1 VLAAFALVACT
12 TSSTVSPPTSGSSSP
27 TASATSGSPTPAAPV
42 AMLAN
47 GNPVPTCSGT
57 FSADPAQTVSFVS
70 GGFAYALDPDTLDTS
85 CAMAVTDPGPFL
97 WGPLGDRVLL
107 GGLQVAGLSAKAPTV
122 GSTGVQPLALD
133 WGHPV
138 GIAVVYSEK
147 GSPTPQKLLLESDTT
162 EHFRQMPHG
171 TYLDVAYH
179 PSGLALAYVL
189 ERDGVQSIWYSTNEG
204 TDPKRLVFT
213 KEGTTFTDV
222 AFSPDGQDLTY
233 IAQHA
238 EGYPAYHWI
247 DLSDPSTLESGW
259 RGDVGQYVSHFFQAP
274 HGSGIAV
281 DLGKTCEESRAAV
294 LAGPP
299 APAGRAPAVER
310 GRMARRGHGPRE
322 RRPVRRA
329 HRPVRRELPGRRRD
343 AARDRRRRRG
353 LEGTRAEGAE
363 LAPEGG
369 GARGRLGRR
378 VIRGATG
385 GRSAAEVRAQ
395 VAKR

>member
-12 TSSTVSPPTSGSSSP
+12 SSSTVSPPTSGSSSP
-27 TASATSGSPTPAAPV
+27 TASAMSGTPTPTTPV
-42 AMLAN
+42 ATLAN
-47 GNPVPTCSGT
+47 GRPVPICTGT
-57 FSADPAQTVSFVS
+57 FSADPAQTVSFVA

-85 CAMAVTDPGPFL
+85 CAMAVTDAGPFL

-107 GGLQVAGLSAKAPTV
+107 GGLQVAGVSAKAPAL
-122 GSTGVQPLALD
+122 GSTDVQPLAQD

-138 GIAVVYSEK
+138 GIAVVYSEQD
-147 GSPTPQKLLLESDTT
+147 SPTPQKLLLESDTT

-179 PSGLALAYVL
+179 PSGLALAYIL

-294 LAGPP
+294 VAGPHAERP
-299 APAGRAPAVER
+299 LLPGEHRPSNVVGWLDGDTVLVSAGRCGGPIDLFAVSYRGGDVTPLVTGVDEAASRARAPKA
-310 GRMARRGHGPRE
+310 PNS
-322 RRPVRRA
+322 
-329 HRPVRRELPGRRRD
+329 LPKEVK
-343 AARDRRRRRG
+343 
-353 LEGTRAEGAE
+353 LEGGS
-363 LAPEGG
+363 GVG
-369 GARGRLGRR
+369 
-378 VIRGATG
+378 
-385 GRSAAEVRAQ
+385 
-395 VAKR
+395 